1 MAQIVCVSYSIV
13 VQSLSRVQLF
23 ATPWWHCTWP
33 PCSTPVSSGP
43 GDGQRSREGL
53 NSEGSFISPT
63 NHCEWYISDQDRQIR
78 RESGGEA
85 ERARAGVG
93 KEQELL
99 VNSVP
104 LHWLLLENC
113 FPGCGCRAT
122 ASGNEWTA
130 FSSSVPP
137 PALTSCLPNCPRS
150 HYVGWRR
157 VHPVHRASCPLVHL
171 RLWADLSTA
180 VLIY

>member
-1 MAQIVCVSYSIV
+1 MSHLGGPCAH
-13 VQSLSRVQLF
+13 LSGN
-23 ATPWWHCTWP
+23 TWRGREQP
-33 PCSTPVSSGP
+33 DLTFRYISSGP

-171 RLWADLSTA
+171 RLWDRDK
-180 VLIY
+180 

>member
-1 MAQIVCVSYSIV
+1 MSHLGGPCAH
-13 VQSLSRVQLF
+13 LSGN
-23 ATPWWHCTWP
+23 TWRGREHP
-33 PCSTPVSSGP
+33 DLTFRYISSGS

-85 ERARAGVG
+85 ERARTGVG
-93 KEQELL
+93 KEQGLL

-122 ASGNEWTA
+122 ASGNERTA

-171 RLWADLSTA
+171 RHWDRDK
-180 VLIY
+180 